1 MECIYPKQCLDTL
14 ESKLLTGLSLTNDL
28 LTLEKLNVLKS
39 ENHSLNNQ
47 RKCYVKTA
55 IILQAKCF
63 PVSVNNKLTWKLNI
77 KYQTKGLN
85 CNTVLIWR
93 LLMPKITKH
102 FILLTCCSTYDC
114 IELWGNKPNINSI
127 FYSQNIK
134 LNMSD
139 NKENLLR
146 VNKSIIYWIKLTEIQ
161 T

>member
-1 MECIYPKQCLDTL
+1 MPQGSLLGPLLFTLHKSMECIYPKQCLDTL

-47 RKCYVKTA
+47 RKSYVKTA

-93 LLMPKITKH
+93 LLMTKITKH

-114 IELWGNKPNINSI
+114 IELWGNTN
-127 FYSQNIK
+127 
-134 LNMSD
+134 
-139 NKENLLR
+139 
-146 VNKSIIYWIKLTEIQ
+146 Q
-161 T
+161 TSTRSFTPKT